1 MSLDTI
7 RDIRKTYYKS
17 KADVN
22 IVGSSVVPVPPSV
35 TKKFRELSEDFW
47 SIQQPTSPQFAETE
61 TIPLVAP
68 TGELTDEGVYSTFMT
83 EAVNVAVDDL
93 LSRIEINFQLNGVF
107 GKMLRCVLIRVKA
120 GKQIY
125 PHIDDTFLGT
135 EHEIYRMQMVS
146 SSDKPFWNYASID
159 LGWEINESPT
169 VNEMVRI
176 PPRALQSEANIGL
189 NDNIHALVYFQR
201 NSATDELQKLTLH
214 SP

>member
-17 KADVN
+17 RADVN
-22 IVGSSVVPVPPSV
+22 VVGRSLVPVPPSV
-35 TKKFRELSEDFW
+35 TKRFRELSEDFW

-68 TGELTDEGVYSTFMT
+68 TGELNNEGIYDTFMT

-93 LSRIEINFQLNGVF
+93 LSRIELNFQLNGVF
-107 GKMLRCVLIRVKA
+107 GKMLRCVLIRVKT

-146 SSDKPFWNYASID
+146 SSDKPFWNYAHTSW
-159 LGWEINESPT
+159 GFERNESPV

-176 PPRALQSEANIGL
+176 PHRALQSEANIGL

-201 NSATDELQKLTLH
+201 HSATDELKKLTLH